1 MTNVLVVNHGLGNH
15 CGVHSYGERYFEA
28 IKGSDKFT
36 AYYRDVS
43 TSAEYLDAMDEVQPD
58 VTFYNYMEFLM
69 PWLRVVEPHSELFRQ
84 GKRVVM
90 QHLYDDQ
97 SIVPIMNSYGSL
109 FDHMIVLDPSLQ
121 VSDPRI
127 HAVGR
132 PIPVNVVAPRVLG
145 SHAEIGS
152 FGFGLP
158 HKQFH
163 LIAREINR
171 CFDDAT
177 FNLHMTVGDFTG
189 DYSAGIIES
198 VEAELT
204 KPGVNLN
211 WTSSYLSDEE
221 IVAKMSD
228 NDMNALFYAL
238 PPDNAGRSSSADYM
252 IAAQRPLLISDCA
265 SFQHIR
271 EQTYRWPE
279 VSFDTIAGNWNFC
292 QNFSFALYERMV
304 GHLQSDVEKMI
315 ERIL

>member
-1 MTNVLVVNHGLGNH
+1 MTNVLVVNHGLGDH
-15 CGVHSYGERYFEA
+15 CGVHSYGERYFES
-28 IKGSDKFT
+28 IRGSSKLNV
-36 AYYRDVS
+36 YYREPGS
-43 TSAEYLDAMDEVQPD
+43 LAEYLETVDGLSID
-58 VTFYNYMEFLM
+58 VAFFNYMQFLL
-69 PWLRVVEPHSELFRQ
+69 PWVDELRNHSRGE
-84 GKRVVM
+84 KRVVM
-90 QHLYDDQ
+90 QHLYDEQ

-121 VSDPRI
+121 VADPRI

-132 PIPVNVVAPRVLG
+132 PIPVNVVAPRELG
-145 SHAEIGS
+145 SHVEIGS
-152 FGFGLP
+152 FGFGMP

-204 KPGVNLN
+204 RPGVNLN
-211 WTSSYLSDEE
+211 WTSDYLSDDE
-221 IVAKMSD
+221 IVAKMSE

-279 VSFDTIAGNWNFC
+279 VSFDTIAGNFRWCANH
-292 QNFSFALYERMV
+292 SFALYENMV
-304 GHLQSDVEKMI
+304 GKMQGDVETMI